1 MNNAPL
7 CRSWLRAACFALALS
22 PLAST
27 AQALTEVKDPSVK
40 SIRVITELGV
50 ASEQFVLGFVA
61 LRPGEPY
68 TTDAVASTVRSLYA
82 TGRFEQ
88 VEVVPKL
95 DTQSGKVDVEVIVTP
110 RSILKSIEY
119 IGGEGLVDRTGSSS
133 LFGGTVALE
142 DVKVGEPL
150 DPAVLR
156 RAVLKLQ
163 AELRK
168 KRPFTVVDPQL
179 VKGKNSKTEVQL
191 VIVINEGADLRV
203 DEIRIEGAEKMTQ
216 EQIIAGADLKASNW
230 RWWKF
235 SWLTSGGRLDPED
248 YRKDCQRIRDY
259 YRSKGFLDVQIE
271 DLDPQKVCKIK
282 NLEAGSGWLDT
293 VFKVK
298 EGPRYSIGKISIEGN
313 RLAAGEPIFSTES
326 LLKVIASPS
335 LRRGAHPVDIDHIA
349 TGDSFSTTAV
359 EVAVDKLREYYGQMG
374 YISTQVELVRK
385 PVLETGAI
393 ELKFT
398 INEGQRFTVRAV
410 EIQGNTKT
418 RSTVIA
424 RELALGPGEVFD
436 LARTRVS
443 EARLRNT
450 QFFEEVRVTP
460 QPTTVPG
467 QRDLRITVKEGP
479 TGSVSFGAGYNTVQ
493 GIVGFV
499 EYTEAN
505 FDYSNS
511 EGFYRGGGQKFR
523 VRLEVGS
530 LSSALEH
537 SFEEP
542 ALWGRDLAVGYSLER
557 RYAGYASANYSVL
570 TEGASLYARRRIFR
584 DIEGRIAYNLRRVS
598 VGNVTASA
606 PADVVIENGHP
617 KVISSLSASLVYD
630 TRDEY
635 NFPTKGS
642 RISLT
647 EELAGNGLGGNLK
660 YLKSEARAGRWF
672 LVSPTAE
679 QTVSVIGRV
688 GLLTGSG
695 GYLPFYERF
704 YLGGAYDMRGF
715 NYNDVGSY
723 STYDTSF
730 GNQPM
735 GGLTYGYFSTEY
747 TIKAAENLH
756 LAAFLDYGLV
766 NRSETDF
773 SVSEANADWGVGMR
787 ILLGGAVMRLDFG
800 FPLQSTKIP
809 VGQINAGQKLNAG
822 GMKFNFSFGTVF

>member
-1 MNNAPL
+1 MNNPPL
-7 CRSWLRAACFALALS
+7 CRSWLRAACFALALT

-27 AQALTEVKDPSVK
+27 AQVKTEVKDPRVK
-40 SIRVITELGV
+40 SIRVMTEFGV

-95 DTQSGKVDVEVIVTP
+95 DTESGKVDVEVRVTP

-168 KRPFTVVDPQL
+168 KRPFTIVDSQL
-179 VKGKNSKTEVQL
+179 VKKPGGVQ
-191 VIVINEGADLRV
+191 VAIVINEGADLRV
-203 DEIRIEGAEKMTQ
+203 DEIRIEGAEKITQ

-230 RWWKF
+230 RWWKL

-326 LLKVIASPS
+326 LLKVTASPS
-335 LRRGAHPVDIDHIA
+335 LRRGVNPDDIDHIT
-349 TGDSFSTTAV
+349 TGDAFSTTAV
-359 EVAVDKLREYYGQMG
+359 EAAVEKLREYYGQMG
-374 YISTQVELVRK
+374 YINAQVQLERK
-385 PVLETGAI
+385 PDLTTGAI
-393 ELKFT
+393 DLKFT

-443 EARLRNT
+443 QARLKGT
-450 QFFEEVRVTP
+450 QFFEEVSVSP
-460 QPTTVPG
+460 QSTTVPG
-467 QRDLRITVKEGP
+467 QSDLRITVKEGN
-479 TGSVSFGAGYNTVQ
+479 TGAVSFGAGYNTVQ

-511 EGFYRGGGQKFR
+511 EGWFRGGGQKFR

-530 LSSALEH
+530 LSSSLEQ

-542 ALWGRDLAVGYSLER
+542 ALWGRELAVGYSIER

-570 TEGASLYARRRIFR
+570 TEGISLYARKRIFSYT
-584 DIEGRIAYNLRRVS
+584 EGRIAYNLRRVS

-606 PADVVIENGHP
+606 PADVVTENGAP

-630 TRDEY
+630 TRDEL

-672 LVSPTAE
+672 LVSPTAQ
-679 QTVSVIGRV
+679 QTISVIGRV
-688 GLLTGSG
+688 GLFTGSG

-756 LAAFLDYGLV
+756 LAAFLDYGLL

-773 SVSEANADWGVGMR
+773 SVSEANSDWGVGMR

-809 VGQINAGQKLNAG
+809 VGQINAGQKLNSG